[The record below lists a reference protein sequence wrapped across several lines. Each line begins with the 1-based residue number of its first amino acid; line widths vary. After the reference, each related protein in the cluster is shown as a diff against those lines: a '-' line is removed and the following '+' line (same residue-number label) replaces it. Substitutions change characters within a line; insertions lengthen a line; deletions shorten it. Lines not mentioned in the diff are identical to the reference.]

1 MVLVTEGMLALLQ
14 KTVVSVLAKFVLCKG
29 GRFVCHN
36 VLPRMPQ
43 ILYCMNVKSLYTRN
57 LVGS

>member
-14 KTVVSVLAKFVLCKG
+14 KTILSVLAKFIICKG

-43 ILYCMNVKSLYTRN
+43 IL
-57 LVGS
+57 